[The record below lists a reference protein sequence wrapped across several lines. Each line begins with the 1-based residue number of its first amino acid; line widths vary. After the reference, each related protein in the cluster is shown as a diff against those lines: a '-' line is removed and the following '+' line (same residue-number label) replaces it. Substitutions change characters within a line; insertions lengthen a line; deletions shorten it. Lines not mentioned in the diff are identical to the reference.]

1 LSGLAYECAQSG
13 AQFGGVFRLPLLS
26 IIELSKFDNSEKL
39 ATPLGRDDLPWCPRK
54 RPSRPPVAWYTS
66 RGPVDWEPFSN
77 KTHGSLPG
85 EAVGGA
91 EEDLGRPAPGEGH
104 EAHAFLEVAV
114 AGQEFESRQIP
125 SRQGSKGRCSGGKEV
140 VAFPSLARAFSCGSC
155 TSLLF
160 VLALALSAPAV
171 VRRKKAKLVLVS
183 LTLSR
188 QFLKLRI
195 PSGKLITV
203 IESS

>member
-1 LSGLAYECAQSG
+1 
-13 AQFGGVFRLPLLS
+13 
-26 IIELSKFDNSEKL
+26 
-39 ATPLGRDDLPWCPRK
+39 
-54 RPSRPPVAWYTS
+54 
-66 RGPVDWEPFSN
+66 VDWEPFSN

-155 TSLLF
+155 HQPPVCFSF
-160 VLALALSAPAV
+160 SALGAGGCQTE
-171 VRRKKAKLVLVS
+171 K
-183 LTLSR
+183 
-188 QFLKLRI
+188 
-195 PSGKLITV
+195 G
-203 IESS
+203 